1 MNEEVAVA
9 LLAVAPPAVAA
20 VAPVAPRETC
30 FICEPPRQVP
40 RRLLSHLRELGWICS
55 NHLPKKF
62 PGTYKAKCS
71 TGDRCSV
78 RTGRTGYTMTSDFY
92 NHLLIVEHTSPR
104 DAYEIVMREVRTAN
118 ERIAAEQIAIAAEQI
133 APKAEQIAI
142 AAEQIA
148 PEAGQ
153 IAPPAEQIVIA
164 AEQIAP
170 ADEEIALADE
180 DVIKRFWVKVRPF
193 LTRHRSFE
201 GAFTS
206 AAYMK
211 KLAEKLRGDQVS
223 NIVDD
228 VFSVRGGIDM
238 YTGCDRTLLLALDNA
253 YEDNNEE
260 MNENKDHP
268 AFAKRTLKD
277 ERRFFEVDHIFDI
290 QLWVRAILV
299 ANSCI
304 DDDHQFVGT
313 LTFNHLEYLRT
324 IINDPENLNVTPW
337 KVNSAKGKL
346 LTNFLSKWQFS
357 NEGITPCS
365 ATNLLAIE
373 VRGSQTRRILQN
385 DLIVNEELTKID
397 QRLCRLMRR
406 TLVEFIAPKL
416 ELSEG
421 VEWLKSER
429 EYLRKLLSVLK
440 HMCLSLWP
448 IEVYDLETDE

>member
-1 MNEEVAVA
+1 MNEEVVVAPLAVA
-9 LLAVAPPAVAA
+9 PPAVAPPAVAA
-20 VAPVAPRETC
+20 VAPRETC
-30 FICEPPRQVP
+30 FICETPRQFP

-62 PGTYKAKCS
+62 PGKYKAKCP

-92 NHLLIVEHTSPR
+92 NHLLIEHKSPR
-104 DAYEIVMREVRTAN
+104 DAYDIVMTEVRTAN
-118 ERIAAEQIAIAAEQI
+118 ERIAAEQIAPEAEQI
-133 APKAEQIAI
+133 APT
-142 AAEQIA
+142 AEQIA
-148 PEAGQ
+148 PPAEK
-153 IAPPAEQIVIA
+153 IAPTAEQIVIA
-164 AEQIAP
+164 AEEIAP
-170 ADEEIALADE
+170 ADE
-180 DVIKRFWVKVRPF
+180 DVIRRFWVKVRPF
-193 LTRHRSFE
+193 LTCHRSFE

-211 KLAEKLRGDQVS
+211 KLAKELRVYQVS

-228 VFSVRGGIDM
+228 VFSVRGGLDM

-268 AFAKRTLKD
+268 AFAKRSSKD
-277 ERRFFEVDHIFDI
+277 ESRFFEVDHIFDI

-299 ANSCI
+299 TNSCI
-304 DDDHQFVGT
+304 DEDDHQFVGT

-346 LTNFLSKWQFS
+346 LTNFLSKWQLS
-357 NEGITPCS
+357 NEEITPCS
-365 ATNLLAIE
+365 AANLLAIE

-385 DLIVNEELTKID
+385 DLIVNEGFTKID

-416 ELSEG
+416 DLSEG
-421 VEWLKSER
+421 VEWL
-429 EYLRKLLSVLK
+429 
-440 HMCLSLWP
+440 CLNLNVN
-448 IEVYDLETDE
+448 I